1 MYQIARALEQL
12 ARELG
17 VEIRACTPVER
28 IEVSNNAA
36 TGVVLA
42 GGERL
47 AASQVVINADPRYA
61 YSTLLPGYEKT
72 AARLA
77 QLELSY
83 SGFVLLLG
91 INRIYPDLA
100 HHNIF
105 FSSDYRA
112 EFAAIVDMRVPAPDP
127 TIYVCAASVTDPNL
141 APPGH
146 MNLFVLVNAPVL
158 NPRVNWAREAQGY
171 RNLILHKLERMGLEN
186 LSQHIVIE
194 QIWTPETI
202 NQRYNAPGGS
212 IYGLASNNPWTAFM
226 RPPLRARD
234 VRGVY
239 FVGGGT
245 HPGGG
250 IPLVLLSGRAV
261 AERVMA
267 DSA

>member
-1 MYQIARALEQL
+1 
-12 ARELG
+12 
-17 VEIRACTPVER
+17 
-28 IEVSNNAA
+28 
-36 TGVVLA
+36 
-42 GGERL
+42 
-47 AASQVVINADPRYA
+47 
-61 YSTLLPGYEKT
+61 
-72 AARLA
+72 
-77 QLELSY
+77 
-83 SGFVLLLG
+83 
-91 INRIYPDLA
+91 
-100 HHNIF
+100 
-105 FSSDYRA
+105 
-112 EFAAIVDMRVPAPDP
+112 
-127 TIYVCAASVTDPNL
+127 
-141 APPGH
+141 
-146 MNLFVLVNAPVL
+146 VL
-158 NPRVNWAREAQGY
+158 NPRVNWTREAQGY

-226 RPPLRARD
+226 RPPLRARE